1 MAVAVGRVLFVGSAE
16 EARTWCDES
25 TQVVNLGESTIYPGF
40 MEAIKAFVEQNPNR
54 PFYRGGYVKAA
65 GMDLTAALLDE
76 ICADKPVFVIALDA
90 LHTVE
95 NDVDQVNHGIRKHLV
110 SDFVVPLERSSMNH
124 LAHDLDDVS
133 DVAENV

>member
-1 MAVAVGRVLFVGSAE
+1 
-16 EARTWCDES
+16 
-25 TQVVNLGESTIYPGF
+25 
-40 MEAIKAFVEQNPNR
+40 
-54 PFYRGGYVKAA
+54 
-65 GMDLTAALLDE
+65 MDLTAVLLDE

-95 NDVDQVNHGIRKHLV
+95 NDADQVNHGIQKHLV

-133 DVAENV
+133 DAVENV